1 MINNEQLNINL
12 NNSNNKIYIDKNYY
26 WRNDF
31 LKNMVP
37 DRLMPYCDQQ
47 TTNLLV
53 SEFCEVLNNI
63 DLKKS
68 DSAVVSI
75 KADENRSDHFIKGKK
90 KVVRKHTETKKSIR
104 RCKSKKEWGDKYFVA
119 DFMNHPDIQDKISPH
134 ETDGFVYFQIN
145 KTKKM
150 EYGISENGFCLVCKK
165 MMARTRAYQHSKTP
179 RHQANIT
186 SYLSSNK
193 FYDV

>member
-12 NNSNNKIYIDKNYY
+12 NNSNNKIYFDKNYY

-90 KVVRKHTETKKSIR
+90 KVVRKHTETKKVFVDANR
-104 RCKSKKEWGDKYFVA
+104 RKNG
-119 DFMNHPDIQDKISPH
+119 
-134 ETDGFVYFQIN
+134 ETN
-145 KTKKM
+145 
-150 EYGISENGFCLVCKK
+150 
-165 MMARTRAYQHSKTP
+165 
-179 RHQANIT
+179 T
-186 SYLSSNK
+186 SSLTL
-193 FYDV
+193 